1 MRDPIEHYRYP
12 EEWIRREI
20 EKLGSKEVKKRI
32 ESGLYIL
39 THSRWL
45 KRGITTGTTA
55 SASAV
60 GAITSLF
67 EETDGVKV
75 WTPSDI
81 EVEVKVIA
89 KNGVAVAKKFSG
101 DHSFDVTNGVEIRAE
116 ISKNLD
122 FGEGIGR
129 LNGKPSISNSAM
141 RQILVNIKK
150 AAEEYRYDG
159 SAMLSVPDGERI
171 WEKTGNRR
179 FGIYRGISILG
190 TTGFVEPWCDELV
203 EAKIRIASLL
213 DKVTLTTGRKG
224 WKWAKENLPDF
235 EPIVMGVHFDKAIER
250 IEGEIII
257 AGLPSLL
264 IKWAFP
270 ELRGKI
276 LKGVDPVKFRN
287 RILKKAKEINPNVVD
302 VILLRDEDAM

>member
-1 MRDPIEHYRYP
+1 MIDPIEHYTYP
-12 EEWIRREI
+12 KEWVQREA
-20 EKLGSKEVKKRI
+20 EKMGLKEVRKRV
-32 ESGLYIL
+32 ESGLFIL
-39 THSRWL
+39 THSGWL
-45 KRGITTGTTA
+45 KRGITTGTTT

-60 GAITSLF
+60 GAIASLF
-67 EETDGVKV
+67 EETDSVKV
-75 WTPSDI
+75 WTPSEI
-81 EVEVKVIA
+81 EVEVKVNA
-89 KNGVAVAKKFSG
+89 ENGIAVAKKFSG
-101 DHSFDVTNGVEIRAE
+101 DHSFDVTDGVEIRAE
-116 ISKNLD
+116 VSKNLD

-129 LNGKPSISNSAM
+129 LNGKSSISNSAM
-141 RQILVNIKK
+141 NQLTRNINLMREKFDCRDWVRISIPEGKK
-150 AAEEYRYDG
+150 
-159 SAMLSVPDGERI
+159 L
-171 WEKTGNRR
+171 WKKTGNRR
-179 FGIYRGISILG
+179 FGIQDGISILG
-190 TTGFVEPWCDELV
+190 TTGFVEPWCGELV
-203 EAKIRIASLL
+203 EAKVRIASLY

-276 LKGVDPVKFRN
+276 LRGVDPEKFRE